1 MRAAERTVRTFLD
14 KQIQDGRKRVREGG
28 TESSILDAM
37 LEKEWEEE
45 QAGHLLLSVEEIRDE
60 LHVLLL
66 AVSPVLGGRAFQDA
80 G

>member
-1 MRAAERTVRTFLD
+1 
-14 KQIQDGRKRVREGG
+14 
-28 TESSILDAM
+28 M